1 MRNKARTS
9 IKFIAIVCLFAVFS
23 SALFLSSDSFALNLT
38 DTVDLIQGNHSM
50 VFDYYDCSTSPTCS
64 NGLYVRNFNNQ
75 YTIFENLNSD
85 TTNAVLFQFTVSIP
99 NRQYAVA
106 DYITLDFYIM
116 NASKNDSGDYYAKSF
131 TWAGANG
138 WDIVDVQYSTIGPS
152 SGKISITIKCY
163 TAGTYGGATFS
174 SSSNGA
180 IALKT
185 NEYFMTGLATV
196 WRPRSGTNYT
206 GSFNSVISAIEN
218 QPNYTQNLNNIRND
232 IQGLADAQEQANQD
246 ANERYEDEKQT
257 IQDNADA
264 AQDDYDSLDNSSAS
278 ILNPFTPFFTRIS
291 NSSSDCVSIPNIAQ
305 WIHWQG
311 NNGSFQVCSPW
322 PARVRTVLAYAVIAL
337 LTFALFITIVRYGIK
352 FKSGAD

>member
-1 MRNKARTS
+1 MNMSARCTS
-9 IKFIAIVCLFAVFS
+9 TKSSILIAISLCFFFALVFYS
-23 SALFLSSDSFALNLT
+23 NSFALNLT
-38 DTVDLIQGNHSM
+38 DTVDLVQGNHTM
-50 VFDYYDCSTSPTCS
+50 VFDYYDCSSSPTCS
-64 NGLYVRNFNNQ
+64 NGLYVRNSNNQ
-75 YTIFENLNSD
+75 YTIFENLNAD

-138 WDIVDVQYSTIGPS
+138 WDIVDVQYSTIGSS

-163 TAGTYGGATFS
+163 AAGTYGGATFS

-246 ANERYEDEKQT
+246 ANDRYEDEKQT
-257 IQDNADA
+257 INDNADS
-264 AQDDYDSLDNSSAS
+264 AQNEYDSLNGSSAY
-278 ILNPFTPFFTRIS
+278 IYNPFNSFFNRLR
-291 NSSSDCVSIPNIAQ
+291 NNDQDCVDIPNIAA
-305 WIHWQG
+305 WIHS
-311 NNGSFQVCSPW
+311 NETHICSPW
-322 PARVRTVLAYAVIAL
+322 PSRPRSVISFSIIIL
-337 LTFALFITIVRYGIK
+337 LTLALFITIVRYALK
-352 FKSGAD
+352 FKSGSD